1 MLLSTKPRFHNHRH
15 KQLLKNVQNIRNPF
29 LFCSKI
35 KVSNQKDTKQ
45 KSGGLLMLNSTT
57 NTYTLKR
64 EILTFS
70 NKISKKLTD
79 WCFGKI

>member
-1 MLLSTKPRFHNHRH
+1 
-15 KQLLKNVQNIRNPF
+15 
-29 LFCSKI
+29 
-35 KVSNQKDTKQ
+35 VSNQKDTKQ

-70 NKISKKLTD
+70 NKISKHLSKPDKKFSAEMTYGMLEAV
-79 WCFGKI
+79 F